1 MPNNDSTKNKI
12 TDYFITINEQLDAA
26 HAICDAAT
34 VLVALERSLSHHDT
48 QPSHNILIGGG
59 YAHELKTKDETLTTL
74 LKHATTLIGMSR
86 IEVDR
91 MSEATVEATGI
102 YSLKEGGYAKH

>member
-34 VLVALERSLSHHDT
+34 VLIELEKSLSHHGT
-48 QPSHNILIGGG
+48 QPSHNILTGGG
-59 YAHELKTKDETLTTL
+59 YARELKTKDETLPTL
-74 LKHATTLIGMSR
+74 LKHATTLIGLSR
-86 IEVDR
+86 NEADR
-91 MSEATVEATGI
+91 MREATDEAIGI
-102 YSLKEGGYAKH
+102 YSLKEDSYTKH